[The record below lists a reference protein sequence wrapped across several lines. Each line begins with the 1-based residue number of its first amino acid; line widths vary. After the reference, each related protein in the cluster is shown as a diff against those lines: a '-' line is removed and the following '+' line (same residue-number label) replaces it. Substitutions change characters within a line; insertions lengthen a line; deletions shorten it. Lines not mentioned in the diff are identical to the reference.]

1 MWFPFKVFLSPTF
14 MVVLFISVGMLFAKR
29 RPTFAKTCTIAGLLL
44 LWTAT
49 TKPIVDLIAAPLEF
63 AYPKYAG
70 QPVQH
75 IWVLGCN
82 HNESAFLPDYNRLE
96 PCSQARMLEGIRIW
110 QQNPNAI
117 LHVSGELT
125 NRQLAHTAVASA
137 FAHQLGVPLANIK
150 RHSQAFNTQQEVSLM
165 ALEFTDIAK
174 QLAKSTT
181 TTHTSEIPS
190 QLNQPPQVALVTSAM
205 HMTRAMRW
213 AEANGLTPIAAPTDY
228 TIRRHFA
235 EHQLEAWV
243 PNQQALLGFSYAQ
256 YEYLGLIAQWFTL
269 P

>member
-14 MVVLFISVGMLFAKR
+14 MLVLLISLGMLLAQR
-29 RPTFAKTCTIAGLLL
+29 RPALAKTCTIAGLLL

-63 AYPKYAG
+63 AYPKYSG

-117 LHVSGELT
+117 LHLSGELT
-125 NRQLAHTAVASA
+125 NRQQAHTDVASA
-137 FAHQLGVPLANIK
+137 FAQQLGVPFANIE
-150 RHSQAFNTQQEVSLM
+150 RHAQAFNTQQEVALM
-165 ALEFTDIAK
+165 ALEFTDTAK
-174 QLAKSTT
+174 PLEKSIT
-181 TTHTSEIPS
+181 TTHTSEIPN
-190 QLNQPPQVALVTSAM
+190 QRNQPPQVALVTSAM

-213 AEANGLTPIAAPTDY
+213 AEVNGLQPIAAPTDY
-228 TIRRHFA
+228 TIRRNFS
-235 EHQLEAWV
+235 EHQMEAWV
-243 PNQQALLGFSYAQ
+243 PNQQALQGFSYAQ
-256 YEYLGLIAQWFTL
+256 YEYLGLTAQWFKL
-269 P
+269 L